1 MAEVRDSGVLGGE
14 DPLLGFA
21 FYLDLEGADGGYF
34 TEVSGIGA
42 ETEIV
47 EQKVIDRNGNPVILK
62 VPGKLKW
69 GDITLKRGITRNMDL
84 WDWREKVNQGRVSE
98 ARANGSI
105 TMMDSE
111 YTPVARWD
119 FVNAWPSKISGP
131 ALKVDSNEFGVEEI
145 TIVHEGIKRVS

>member
-1 MAEVRDSGVLGGE
+1 MPMLHDSGAVSE

-21 FYLDLEGADGGYF
+21 FYLDLERSGGGFF

-42 ETEIV
+42 ETEVV
-47 EQKVIDRNGNPVILK
+47 EQKVVDKDGNAVILK

-69 GDITLKRGITRNMDL
+69 GDITLKRGITSNMQL
-84 WDWREKVNQGRVSE
+84 WDWRQLVNEGKVKD
-98 ARANGSI
+98 ARTNGTI

-111 YTPVARWD
+111 YNPVAKWD

-131 ALKVDSNEFGVEEI
+131 SLKVDSNEFGVEEI
-145 TIVHEGIKRVS
+145 TIVHEGIKRTS